1 MNINIY
7 LEKIQS
13 RESVF
18 PIDSPQKEILRVG
31 YPQESHPLE
40 EVENKRVM
48 IDFDGVISS
57 YKNGWNGGQL
67 TDLPNP
73 GAKESIDK
81 IHNMGFEI
89 VIFTTRASD
98 NHNFSPSNTE
108 LIADLK
114 RWLKEYDIYYDQI
127 TAEKLG
133 AVAYIDDKAIRFQN
147 WNQSLND
154 LNQIIKN

>member
-1 MNINIY
+1 
-7 LEKIQS
+7 
-13 RESVF
+13 
-18 PIDSPQKEILRVG
+18 
-31 YPQESHPLE
+31 
-40 EVENKRVM
+40 
-48 IDFDGVISS
+48 
-57 YKNGWNGGQL
+57 
-67 TDLPNP
+67 
-73 GAKESIDK
+73 
-81 IHNMGFEI
+81 MGFEI

-154 LNQIIKN
+154 LNQIIKIR